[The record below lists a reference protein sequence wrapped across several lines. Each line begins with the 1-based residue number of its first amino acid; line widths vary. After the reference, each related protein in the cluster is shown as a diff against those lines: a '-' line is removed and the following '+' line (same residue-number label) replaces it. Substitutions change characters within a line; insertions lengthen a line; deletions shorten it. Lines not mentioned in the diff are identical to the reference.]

1 MTTQPDE
8 RRRTPRHS
16 DFKTDSL
23 AIETT
28 LVAGINQAM
37 SARLL
42 DVSQGGLGVAVASP
56 LVVGD
61 DVDVDGMLRRSG
73 DFMLVRGRARVAHC
87 SYQPSLPH
95 FRAGLAFIEL
105 KCQKPDGTPVELITP
120 PTDDR
125 GSTPPGKHR

>member
-23 AIETT
+23 AIETM
-28 LVAGINQAM
+28 LVSGINQAM
-37 SARLL
+37 NARLL

-73 DFMLVRGRARVAHC
+73 NFMLLRGRARVAHC

-105 KCQKPDGTPVELITP
+105 ECQKPDGTPVELITP
-120 PTDDR
+120 PTDDPSPR
-125 GSTPPGKHR
+125 PAGDH